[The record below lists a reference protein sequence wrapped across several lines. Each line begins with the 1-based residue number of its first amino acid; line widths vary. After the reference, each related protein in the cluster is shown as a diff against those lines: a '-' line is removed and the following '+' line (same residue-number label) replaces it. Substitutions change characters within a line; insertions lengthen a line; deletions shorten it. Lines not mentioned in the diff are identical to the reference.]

1 MKPIGAEKQTQ
12 KPNRKRREKTI
23 KMKHKKGNK
32 ERIKRKKIT

>member
-1 MKPIGAEKQTQ
+1 MKLIGAEKQTQ
-12 KPNRKRREKTI
+12 NQTEKGEKAI